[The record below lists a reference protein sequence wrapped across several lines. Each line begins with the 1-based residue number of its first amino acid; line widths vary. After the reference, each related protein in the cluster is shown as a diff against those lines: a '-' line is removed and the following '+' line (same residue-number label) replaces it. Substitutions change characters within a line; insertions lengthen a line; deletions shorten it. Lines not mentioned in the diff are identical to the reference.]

1 MIKLL
6 ACIYFQ
12 MLVWHIGLFQECL
25 KGDDVIIITC
35 NIMMSGGV
43 AIVVVGD
50 TSNFHFDTIPSS
62 LGISIDG
69 IKYYTDT

>member
-1 MIKLL
+1 
-6 ACIYFQ
+6 
-12 MLVWHIGLFQECL
+12 
-25 KGDDVIIITC
+25 
-35 NIMMSGGV
+35 MSGGV